1 MTEASSPGSSPV
13 SAVCDAGPL
22 IHLDQLGC
30 LDLLGGFAGVAIPEA
45 VWHEVARNRATA
57 LAAPFLRRA
66 TTLPLSDPQAA
77 ALCVAFSLDA
87 GETECLAL
95 LASDARALF
104 LTDDAAARLVAER
117 LGYSVHGTIG
127 VLTRSIRTGSRTATQ
142 VLQLLDE
149 LPTKST
155 LFIRRSLLAEVID
168 TVRRSTRR

>member
-1 MTEASSPGSSPV
+1 M
-13 SAVCDAGPL
+13 
-22 IHLDQLGC
+22 
-30 LDLLGGFAGVAIPEA
+30 
-45 VWHEVARNRATA
+45 
-57 LAAPFLRRA
+57 
-66 TTLPLSDPQAA
+66 
-77 ALCVAFSLDA
+77 AFSLDA

-149 LPTKST
+149 LPAKST

-168 TVRRSTRR
+168 TVRRSTGR